1 MQTQWFHPYILDN
14 WKQMNFKLTDLFG
27 FMIGCI
33 LGLFSNVILTG
44 TVQEVEQTLSI
55 LPFCVVFLV
64 SLQTRHYEQYATNF
78 LLLEN
83 DKDLDFYGSKC
94 HKMLPLDQQY
104 DTRTIWNKK
113 IHFCKW
119 ILQKHMKSQMEKML
133 TVCSTSCTCCREKK
147 LLDSSSTPEIRS

>member
-1 MQTQWFHPYILDN
+1 MISPIYIGQLKANKFQIDRSI
-14 WKQMNFKLTDLFG
+14 WQ
-27 FMIGCI
+27 
-33 LGLFSNVILTG
+33 
-44 TVQEVEQTLSI
+44 VQEVEQTLNI

-104 DTRTIWNKK
+104 DTRTI
-113 IHFCKW
+113 
-119 ILQKHMKSQMEKML
+119 
-133 TVCSTSCTCCREKK
+133 
-147 LLDSSSTPEIRS
+147 

>member
-1 MQTQWFHPYILDN
+1 MEENASCLLYLLHLLQRE
-14 WKQMNFKLTDLFG
+14 KAFG
-27 FMIGCI
+27 FQQY
-33 LGLFSNVILTG
+33 G
-44 TVQEVEQTLSI
+44 TQERISGEVQLESKSYDKCKRQSRHI

-104 DTRTIWNKK
+104 DTRTILNKK
-113 IHFCKW
+113 SNFPNNFCKS
-119 ILQKHMKSQMEKML
+119 IPLKSAPTGCPKKRVTLFVNPGLIKM
-133 TVCSTSCTCCREKK
+133 
-147 LLDSSSTPEIRS
+147 

>member
-1 MQTQWFHPYILDN
+1 MQTRWFHPYILDN
-14 WKQMNFKLTDLFG
+14 WKQINFKLTDLFG

-83 DKDLDFYGSKC
+83 NKYLHFYGSKC
-94 HKMLPLDQQY
+94 HKMLPIDQQC
-104 DTRTIWNKK
+104 DTRTTWNKK
-113 IHFCKW
+113 NQF
-119 ILQKHMKSQMEKML
+119 LQIIFAKAYEKSNGKNAN
-133 TVCSTSCTCCREKK
+133 C
-147 LLDSSSTPEIRS
+147 LLYLLHLL

>member
-1 MQTQWFHPYILDN
+1 MISPIYIGQLKANKFQIDR
-14 WKQMNFKLTDLFG
+14 FG

-78 LLLEN
+78 LL
-83 DKDLDFYGSKC
+83 
-94 HKMLPLDQQY
+94 
-104 DTRTIWNKK
+104 I
-113 IHFCKW
+113 
-119 ILQKHMKSQMEKML
+119 EK
-133 TVCSTSCTCCREKK
+133 
-147 LLDSSSTPEIRS
+147 